1 MEKENKIYT
10 YGKFNYIEPNNENG
24 GYNIPVPLEDLC
36 IYVELKVEYNKSS
49 YEDAIK
55 YRLVYKKVDGEGG
68 HVSLYSGV
76 KGYGES
82 EDLFLST
89 EGYGNYTLD
98 DINNSA
104 TSELFGIESIDITYN
119 TFYVPEVV
127 IKFVDIKGAALH
139 AAEELA
145 HDDEGRL
152 NENRDITDSSRFL
165 SCFFTIPF
173 PKFQLYLKGFYGEPV
188 EYDLSCAN
196 FKSTF
201 NSSTGNYNATV
212 TLVGYTFSLI
222 SDVNMCSLLLS
233 PYSSYYGKD
242 YWEEQKGN
250 GRFYVDGDKPMPT
263 IQEIINIWN
272 NKLVSINIDDLITD
286 INEEEKKEYEKWSEI
301 INIINSLIVVFKDN
315 GFEVNDNYDVITTIG
330 HLKTLSDEF
339 YNILGVY
346 RDRINKIDD
355 EKEHFEFK
363 EFNNI
368 NNGWWRL
375 ADGNLLE
382 SSVTYSDET
391 KIECYYINNG
401 FVYYKEKLDNIIKQL
416 EKSKKDRESQ
426 YHQRIKESIGF
437 TPTLYNLTKICFAH
451 LETFLYMFDVIKGTN
466 KSKCFPKCCEIH
478 GEYLEEEWIGNVV
491 ANSEE
496 EEFVN
501 GFLSGMQEL
510 GVNDGEDEED
520 SKNYI
525 YSTVG
530 DIIGGSS
537 WFFETLK
544 NGYDVK
550 AFAKRF
556 MSIYM
561 YISTRYKYFNDKNA
575 LKELGRLDVKALI
588 KKYNLKYEYFKSD
601 SLVLKYDNEGHV
613 YDNYFKDVNIEISTY
628 KEQTSNEYKTDF
640 KVYEDIND
648 NSINDVKIF
657 DGVENGKPKYLEL
670 KCKNNWSSPLFQFTN
685 YLNDLSAILVPYFEM
700 TNNTE
705 IKPNGDVNIEGQLV
719 SRDYGADELCLT
731 TKIYENNVKHLKIT
745 NNKLKNLN
753 PENYS
758 ILFLPYYDP
767 ESNEYDYDKPF
778 FIYYGSLVDIQ
789 DDGSIY
795 GGEISETSYCYMAI
809 KFLESF
815 RFGEVYDK
823 VKEKHKSPYDL
834 INNIFNGF
842 RSNLVTTVKEIMLQL
857 PYYLYL
863 LMGGVCYMKKYGRR
877 PDDNNFNLDYYDFY
891 KNYVKKNFEV
901 TESFTYKNIDK
912 KDVTFSINHNLDEK
926 FIGDLETDFKKWV
939 DGTFKRWFGMM
950 KSSFVSSGSKIRV
963 WDSKIG
969 VTSDKLF
976 CHKNKYFNDIHPL
989 TKEITEGFF
998 KTIVLTHYGRLY
1010 NKITSDVDLNNNL
1023 YLNEIKNKYF
1033 DCKFY
1038 YKNKEIRHDTELQ
1051 VNFYDYFDG
1060 FCLGWKEEFKNDID
1074 KFEDENYAIV
1084 TPNHTIRDYLKLN
1097 IYRYLK
1103 QLWDRWIS
1111 NGINDLND
1119 WKVNSVMD
1127 GKGKRIH
1134 FIDPSYNNV
1143 GNEILVNLEKF
1154 VNLVQDCKEQID
1166 IPFLTFLSYFY
1177 RDNNCTLHNVQNFI
1191 DYSKDKVINNLFKP
1205 LPLEKI
1211 EIINPKSDLIVLF
1224 QYQAAASEN
1233 ESFDITSD
1241 QNLPEQYKN
1250 NNSLNIPSFGVTY
1263 GMQNQNYFTDVNVSM
1278 DTPNVTDASLQATM
1292 QIVDENS
1299 KKGSSDTSINFRSFG
1314 QDMYKVYSNHAYH
1327 CTVTMIGCATIQP
1340 LMYFQL
1346 NNVPLFRGTYIIH
1359 KVSHSVSANEMKT
1372 TFVGTKVSKYAIKK
1386 LKSSYYCE
1394 LLNGENGNSNDDLV
1408 EDNENTESTQTS
1420 VENVSYNDSSS
1431 SYDGLDESYNDSKFQ
1446 FTGRDLGC
1454 VESCNPSEEQKDNLF
1469 KSNIRKTIELPKP
1482 LNDDWL
1488 SETPMSQRTVSN
1500 VTIDA
1505 SGIDNTLANK
1515 MNLVGKVAH
1524 DFGDT
1529 YEGKIVGGKCARR
1542 VREAIEAALE
1552 NFKYIP
1558 RPIAACKYEAFFKY
1572 FGFTPIFFGFQ
1583 NDLKK
1588 ENIEFRNGDIII
1600 SAGLTS
1606 GDSVSA
1612 KAGHIQVYYDDSN
1625 NEKKWYSGIK
1635 YRNPD
1640 VYFGTETGP
1649 RPFYVFR
1656 AISKEDKKLDIEI
1669 NEYFPSQEIQI
1680 FIKSIEKCI
1689 LTAYYDNGQY
1699 SVGYGFLVNSELKKY
1714 LGKDSMDDSEIII
1727 TKEKADNYFA
1737 IQIEKFRDEFIRI
1750 MGGTDGYWKYYN
1762 QDQLD
1767 ALFDIMYN
1775 VGPTKFDS
1783 TNSPNLHFHLKNK
1796 NIQGILNEMNHGETQ
1811 GGGLAKRRNWNRMW
1825 FKGEKT
1831 TVLNDKELKGSCI
1844 GYNTID
1850 DARKGNCL
1858 CKLS

>member
-1 MEKENKIYT
+1 MEKQYGKFTT
-10 YGKFNYIEPNNENG
+10 YGKFNYIEPNNVYD
-24 GYNIPVPLEDLC
+24 GYDVPIPLENLC
-36 IYVELKVEYNKSS
+36 LYVELSVEYNKNS
-49 YEDAIK
+49 YEESTK
-55 YRLVYKKVDGEGG
+55 YKLVYKKVDGGSSQ
-68 HVSLYSGV
+68 VSLYSGV
-76 KGYGES
+76 KGYGNS
-82 EDLFLST
+82 KDIFLST
-89 EGYGNYTLD
+89 EGYGNYTID
-98 DINNSA
+98 NINNSS
-104 TSELFGIESIDITYN
+104 TSELFGVESIDIHYN
-119 TFYVPEVV
+119 TFYVPEVT

-145 HDDEGRL
+145 HDDNGYL
-152 NENRDITDSSRFL
+152 KQNNNITDASRFL

-188 EYDLSCAN
+188 HYDLSCAN

-201 NSSTGNYNATV
+201 NSSTGNYNAVV

-222 SDVNMCSLLLS
+222 SDVTMCSLLLS
-233 PYSSYYGKD
+233 PYSSYHGKS
-242 YWEEQKGN
+242 YWEQQLKN
-250 GRFYVDGDKPMPT
+250 GRFSVDSEPMPT
-263 IQEIINIWN
+263 MQEIVNIWN

-315 GFEVNDNYDVITTIG
+315 GFEVNNNYVVITTIG
-330 HLKTLSDEF
+330 HIKTLSDAF

-346 RDRINKIDD
+346 RDRINKIDN

-382 SSVTYSDET
+382 SGVTYSDET

-416 EKSKKDRESQ
+416 EISKKDIESQ

-466 KSKCFPKCCEIH
+466 KSKCFPKCWEKN

-628 KEQTSNEYKTDF
+628 KEQTSNEYKTYF

-670 KCKNNWSSPLFQFTN
+670 DCKNNWNSSLFQFLN
-685 YLNDLSAILVPYFEM
+685 YLNDLSAILVPYFEI

-705 IKPNGDVNIEGQLV
+705 IKPNGDVNIKRQLENF
-719 SRDYGADELCLT
+719 SRKYGADELCLT

-745 NNKLKNLN
+745 NNDLINLK
-753 PENYS
+753 PEKYS
-758 ILFLPYYDP
+758 ILFLPYYNPGSD
-767 ESNEYDYDKPF
+767 EYEYDKPF
-778 FIYYGSLVDIQ
+778 FNFYGSLVHILE
-789 DDGSIY
+789 DGSIY
-795 GGEISETSYCYMAI
+795 GGEISETSYCFMAI

-815 RFGEVYDK
+815 RFG
-823 VKEKHKSPYDL
+823 KEGNPYNL

-842 RSNLVTTVKEIMLQL
+842 RSNLVRTVKEIMLQL

-863 LMGGVCYMKKYGRR
+863 LMGGVCYMKNYGRR
-877 PDDNNFNLDYYDFY
+877 PEDRNFNYDYDGFY

-901 TESFTYKNIDK
+901 TELFTYKNIDNE
-912 KDVTFSINHNLDEK
+912 DVTFSINHNLDED
-926 FIGDLETDFKKWV
+926 FIKRLETDFKNWV
-939 DGTFKRWFGMM
+939 NGTFKIWFGMM
-950 KSSFVSSGSKIRV
+950 KPSFVSYGSTMHV
-963 WDSKIG
+963 LVSKIG
-969 VTSDKLF
+969 ITSDNLF
-976 CHKNKYFNDIHPL
+976 CYENKYFNDIHKL
-989 TKEITEGFF
+989 TKEITKGFF

-1010 NKITSDVDLNNNL
+1010 DKITSNVNLNNNL
-1023 YLNEIKNKYF
+1023 YLKEIKNKYF

-1038 YKNKEIRHDTELQ
+1038 YKNKEIRHDTYLQ

-1074 KFEDENYAIV
+1074 KFEDENYVIV
-1084 TPNHTIRDYLKLN
+1084 APNHTIRDYLKLN

-1111 NGINDLND
+1111 SGKNDLTVWN
-1119 WKVNSVMD
+1119 VNAVID
-1127 GKGKRIH
+1127 GEEKRVH

-1143 GNEILVNLEKF
+1143 GNEIYVNLEKF
-1154 VNLVQDCKEQID
+1154 VNLIQDCKEQKEL
-1166 IPFLTFLSYFY
+1166 PFLTFLSHFY
-1177 RDNNCTLHNVQNFI
+1177 QDNNCTLHNVQNFI
-1191 DYSKDKVINNLFKP
+1191 NYSNENVINNLFKP
-1205 LPLEKI
+1205 LSLTEI
-1211 EIINPKSDLIVLF
+1211 EEINPKSDLIVLF
-1224 QYQAAASEN
+1224 QYQAAATEE
-1233 ESFDITSD
+1233 ESFDITSEH
-1241 QNLPEQYKN
+1241 NLPIQYEDKN
-1250 NNSLNIPSFGVTY
+1250 LSNNMHIPAFGVTY

-1278 DTPNVTDASLQATM
+1278 DTPNVTDASFQAIM
-1292 QIVDENS
+1292 QIVDENA
-1299 KKGSSDTSINFRSFG
+1299 KKGTSDTTVNFRCFG
-1314 QDMYKVYSNHAYH
+1314 QDMYKVFSNHAYH
-1327 CTVTMIGCATIQP
+1327 CTVTMLGCATIQP

-1359 KVSHSVSANEMKT
+1359 KVTHTVSANEMKT
-1372 TFVGTKVSKYAIKK
+1372 TFVGTKVSKYAMKK
-1386 LKSSYYCE
+1386 LTSSYYCE
-1394 LLNGENGNSNDDLV
+1394 MLNASNGSETSVLI
-1408 EDNENTESTQTS
+1408 EDTDNTSTSTQIVATS
-1420 VENVSYNDSSS
+1420 VDYSGLPS
-1431 SYDGLDESYNDSKFQ
+1431 SYASINETYNTQKYQ
-1446 FTGRDLGC
+1446 FNGRKLGC
-1454 VESCNPSEEQKDNLF
+1454 AGNTTDPCFPANDTKNQLFTATIKDKINLPIPRDTDWKSGVTTTQKYVTNG
-1469 KSNIRKTIELPKP
+1469 
-1482 LNDDWL
+1482 
-1488 SETPMSQRTVSN
+1488 
-1500 VTIDA
+1500 TIDA
-1505 SGIDNTLANK
+1505 SNVENTLPNK
-1515 MNLVGKVAH
+1515 MNVAGLVAH
-1524 DFGDT
+1524 DFGDF
-1529 YEGKIVGGKCARR
+1529 YENRILGGKCARR
-1542 VREAIEAALE
+1542 VREAIEAALDKF
-1552 NFKYIP
+1552 NYGQ
-1558 RPIAACKYEAFFKY
+1558 RPVAACRYEAFFK
-1572 FGFTPIFFGFQ
+1572 FWGFTPVFFGFQ
-1583 NDLKK
+1583 KDL
-1588 ENIEFRNGDIII
+1588 NGFNFINGDIII
-1600 SAGLTS
+1600 SAGLTV

-1612 KAGHIQVYYDDSN
+1612 KAGHIQIYYDDDGKN
-1625 NEKKWYSGIK
+1625 VKKWYSGTK
-1635 YRNPD
+1635 YVNAD
-1640 VYFGTETGP
+1640 VYLNQGG

-1656 AISKEDKKLDIEI
+1656 AVENQIPSTSPSQVLTSYKPSDEIKQYIKSKERLI
-1669 NEYFPSQEIQI
+1669 YTVQ
-1680 FIKSIEKCI
+1680 
-1689 LTAYYDNGQY
+1689 LDNGQTAI
-1699 SVGYGFLVNSELKKY
+1699 GYGFKIDSKLLQYFQEK
-1714 LGKDSMDDSEIII
+1714 GKNIYIYGI
-1727 TKEKADNYFA
+1727 TKEDADEYFEVLM
-1737 IQIEKFRDEFIRI
+1737 IYMSDELLQY
-1750 MGGTDGYWKYYN
+1750 MGGANGYWKNYN

-1767 ALFDIMYN
+1767 AIFDVHYNSGIYSSPNMHKFLKEGNVEEALKEMN
-1775 VGPTKFDS
+1775 VGEND
-1783 TNSPNLHFHLKNK
+1783 PNYPGNTRRRQENRSWFRGFKQYVIENLKN
-1796 NIQGILNEMNHGETQ
+1796 NSFT
-1811 GGGLAKRRNWNRMW
+1811 
-1825 FKGEKT
+1825 EKFT
-1831 TVLNDKELKGSCI
+1831 
-1844 GYNTID
+1844 
-1850 DARKGNCL
+1850 
-1858 CKLS
+1858 